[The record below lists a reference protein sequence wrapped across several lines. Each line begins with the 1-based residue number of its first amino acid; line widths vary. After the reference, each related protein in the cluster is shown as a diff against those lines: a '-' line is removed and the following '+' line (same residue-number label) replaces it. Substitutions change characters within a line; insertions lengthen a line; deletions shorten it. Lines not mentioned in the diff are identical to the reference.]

1 MLSSLLLASSLLCPP
16 SDCTVPGAEA
26 PVVSLAA
33 VDTPRPIDLAIC
45 LDTSGSMNGLIDA
58 ARAKLWDIVNDL
70 ALAQPRPELR
80 VALLT
85 FGNNGHVAENGW
97 VKIDVDF
104 TDDLDLVSERLFALT
119 TNGGEEYVARVV
131 DAATRSLKWS
141 EQKDA
146 LQMIIVAGNE
156 SAEQDPL
163 LPFRDACKRAIER
176 GVVVNSIYC
185 GPPADG
191 LAPAWREV
199 ATLSDGHF
207 ASIDQSLGATA
218 IATPFDEEL
227 TTLSSAI
234 NATYLPFGEQ
244 GAWASDNQARQDNNA
259 AGLNEAAAAQRC
271 VTKGSALYSC
281 SGWDLVDASKDAAFK
296 LEDVKT
302 ENLPEAMRSM
312 TLEERKAHIA
322 AAATRRS
329 ELQKS
334 INDLGEKRRAFV
346 IEEEKKQAVEGG
358 KSFDAAIRTAIRAQA
373 SGKGFSW
380 PEVASR

>member
-1 MLSSLLLASSLLCPP
+1 MLSSLLLATSLLCPP
-16 SDCTVPGAEA
+16 SDCVAPSAEV

-33 VDTPRPIDLAIC
+33 VNTPRPIDLAIC
-45 LDTSGSMNGLIDA
+45 LDTSGSMNGLIDS

-97 VKIDVDF
+97 VKVDVDF

-119 TNGGEEYVARVV
+119 INGGEEYVARVV

-141 EQKDA
+141 DQKDA

-163 LPFRDACKRAIER
+163 LPFRDALKRAIER
-176 GVVVNSIYC
+176 GIVVNSIYC
-185 GPPADG
+185 GMPSDS

-199 ATLSDGHF
+199 ATLADGHF

-227 TTLSSAI
+227 TSLSSAI
-234 NATYLPFGEQ
+234 NATYLPFGAA
-244 GAWASDNQARQDNNA
+244 GAWSASNQMRQDANA
-259 AGLNEAAAAQRC
+259 EGLNEAAAAQRC
-271 VTKGSALYSC
+271 VTKGSELYSC
-281 SGWDLVDASKDAAFK
+281 SGWDLVDASKGETFK
-296 LEDVKT
+296 LEEVKD
-302 ENLPEAMRSM
+302 EHLPEAMRSM
-312 TLEERKAHIA
+312 TLEERNAHITA
-322 AAATRRS
+322 AAATRS

-334 INDLGEKRRAFV
+334 IVELGEKRRAFV
-346 IEEEKKQAVEGG
+346 VVEEQKQASEGG

-373 SGKGFSW
+373 SGKGFIW
-380 PEVASR
+380 PEIATR